1 MNISTLLDPLLSL
14 QEANLLEVKIEYNS
28 DKVFYHGTSSTESAQ
43 SIIEKG
49 LTPPNLENRKD
60 FLTPVAGRV
69 YLSQNIGYALIY
81 ALGGDMAGHTL
92 SQKWIDESRYGY
104 IFIVEGKEIQ
114 DIQPDEDEIGRLIS
128 DEEACP
134 GWLRHMA
141 QYNLGEATYRRV
153 MDGEYIWWA
162 KAGKK
167 LVKLLRDDQ
176 MIDLISQGVHVA
188 HNGALNPSK
197 VIVVDKTLC
206 PQFKKDGSNLTDLC
220 EIKSI

>member
-1 MNISTLLDPLLSL
+1 
-14 QEANLLEVKIEYNS
+14 
-28 DKVFYHGTSSTESAQ
+28 
-43 SIIEKG
+43 
-49 LTPPNLENRKD
+49 
-60 FLTPVAGRV
+60 
-69 YLSQNIGYALIY
+69 
-81 ALGGDMAGHTL
+81 
-92 SQKWIDESRYGY
+92 
-104 IFIVEGKEIQ
+104 
-114 DIQPDEDEIGRLIS
+114 
-128 DEEACP
+128 
-134 GWLRHMA
+134 
-141 QYNLGEATYRRV
+141 